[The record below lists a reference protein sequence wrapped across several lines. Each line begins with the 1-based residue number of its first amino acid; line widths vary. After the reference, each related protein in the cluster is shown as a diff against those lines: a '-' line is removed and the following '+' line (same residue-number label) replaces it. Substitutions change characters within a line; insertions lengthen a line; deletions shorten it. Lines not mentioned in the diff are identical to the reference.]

1 MPKVFAFEVENNIR
15 NVIREVLKP
24 VIGQNEK
31 VVLNI
36 TDLQQMFQELQI
48 NLGQLNKK
56 LDSQISLTD
65 QVKDAN

>member
-31 VVLNI
+31 LVLNI
-36 TDLQQMFQELQI
+36 TDLQQMFTELQI

-56 LDSQISLTD
+56 LDS
-65 QVKDAN
+65 